1 MPLRLPVRMPLRTP
15 LISCLIVSLALPA
28 PASFGQALRTPASIA
43 SEAAAA
49 AAAASAAAIQTQT
62 NRQLATGS
70 VSIQSKK
77 AAVPLPASA
86 LRAVPDMPVERLKY
100 AAEARDDISDHSSSM
115 TALESPTGLKNP
127 FSIQQLPSL
136 GDGSGGDLSPA
147 AERKL
152 GERVMREIRA
162 DPDYIDDWLLVDYL
176 NSVSHK
182 LAVAAQDEYLG
193 TYVPNFEVFGVRDPQ
208 INAFSLPGGFIGINT
223 GLIQVTQTES
233 ELASVMGHEMG
244 HVLQRHIARSIS
256 QQRNTGYTALAGL
269 LFGVLAG
276 LVAHSADLGEAMVLG
291 SQALAVD
298 NQLRFSRT
306 AEHEADRTGF
316 RMLAGAGYDPYAM
329 AAFFQRLEAA
339 SHDSGIVPA
348 YARTH
353 PLTTDR
359 IADME
364 DRARR
369 TPYRQ
374 PTQNPEYFFV
384 RARAIVL
391 QANWP
396 SDLREVVRRFQS
408 EIQSQ
413 TALNMAASWYGV
425 AVAQSM
431 LHDTVAA
438 EEALASAQQLYRA
451 QTKNPNADTPSLVVL
466 SAHLAVQAGRD
477 ADALRIVDAAR
488 RAWPQSNAV
497 IDAQLEA
504 LLYAHRYSQAQVV
517 AHLETIKSPEQPAW
531 WAYLAEASDKVGD
544 TVMEHRAMAERLALR
559 GAWPAATEHLKSAE
573 EDKNVNF
580 YEASA
585 IAARLHQM
593 EAQYKEDQKE
603 KDDFN

>member
-1 MPLRLPVRMPLRTP
+1 M
-15 LISCLIVSLALPA
+15 IGCLIVALTFPA
-28 PASFGQALRTPASIA
+28 PAAFAQALQTQASL
-43 SEAAAA
+43 AAA
-49 AAAASAAAIQTQT
+49 AAAASAAASAAAAETRA
-62 NRQLATGS
+62 NRALIAGTVTSLA
-70 VSIQSKK
+70 KK
-77 AAVPLPASA
+77 TAAQPPLPASA
-86 LRAVPDMPVERLKY
+86 LRAVPDLPTDHPRY
-100 AAEARDDISDHSSSM
+100 TAESRDEIADQSSTI
-115 TALESPTGLKNP
+115 TALESPNGLRNP
-127 FSIQQLPSL
+127 FAIQQLPSL

-176 NSVSHK
+176 NSVSRK
-182 LAVAAQDEYLG
+182 LAVAAQDQYLG
-193 TYVPNFEVFGVRDPQ
+193 AYVPNFEVFGVRDPQ
-208 INAFSLPGGFIGINT
+208 INAFSLPGGFIGVNT
-223 GLIQVTQTES
+223 GLIQITQTES

-256 QQRNTGYTALAGL
+256 QQRQSGYTALAGL

-298 NQLRFSRT
+298 NQLRFSRA

-329 AAFFQRLEAA
+329 AEFFRRLEAA

-353 PLTTDR
+353 PLTTER

-374 PTQNPEYFFV
+374 PTQNPEYFFMRT
-384 RARAIVL
+384 RAVVL

-396 SDLREVVRRFQS
+396 SDLREIVRRFQNDL
-408 EIQSQ
+408 QSQ
-413 TALNMAASWYGV
+413 TALSPAATWYGI

-431 LHDTVAA
+431 LNDTVAS
-438 EEALASAQQLYRA
+438 ETALTYAQQFYRA
-451 QTKNPNADTPSLVVL
+451 QMKNPNADTPSLAVL
-466 SAHLAVQAGRD
+466 SIHLAVQAGRD
-477 ADALRIVDAAR
+477 ADALRMAEAAR
-488 RAWPQSNAV
+488 RTWPQSNAA
-497 IDAQLEA
+497 IDVQLEA
-504 LLYAHRYSQAQVV
+504 LIHARRYSQAQVV
-517 AHLETIKSPEQPAW
+517 AHLETIKAPNQPAW
-531 WAYLAEASDKVGD
+531 WAYLAEASDKLGD
-544 TVMEHRAMAERLALR
+544 SVMEHRAMAERLALR
-559 GAWPAATEHLKSAE
+559 GAWPAATEHLKSAVQ
-573 EDKNVNF
+573 DKAVSF

-585 IAARLHQM
+585 IEARLHQM
-593 EAQYKEDQKE
+593 EAQYKEDEKE
-603 KDDFN
+603 KDDWN